1 MHDSNLCYVADR
13 NKAFKSAP
21 LQLDASSLSH
31 ADAYLCQPTIYSLRM
46 SGVLGFL
53 FLRCGFSDVWFC
65 FLRLK
70 SWEIT
75 VVLPKKLTTC
85 EMLCSFEILSGL
97 LPVWKK
103 ACDSFLMH
111 PCFVQKYSKVYLK
124 LTETSKILLL
134 SLLLGMFELHCAE
147 FDCFYNYGWWRKLSL
162 RSYVTSQLVCSQFL
176 ANVQLTEARCG
187 NLKPRGHTH
196 RAELSVDIVFPAVK
210 LSCMFIFVGHVQR
223 SGYSYRAY
231 IHVWNSAHHKAYSS
245 SEENRILKLW
255 VCHYRENVFK
265 LMKVVDV
272 FGHSSCLHHFHFQ
285 LFILIFIFIYLY
297 ILLCYFC
304 SFLI

>member
-1 MHDSNLCYVADR
+1 
-13 NKAFKSAP
+13 
-21 LQLDASSLSH
+21 
-31 ADAYLCQPTIYSLRM
+31 
-46 SGVLGFL
+46 
-53 FLRCGFSDVWFC
+53 
-65 FLRLK
+65 
-70 SWEIT
+70 
-75 VVLPKKLTTC
+75 
-85 EMLCSFEILSGL
+85 
-97 LPVWKK
+97 
-103 ACDSFLMH
+103 
-111 PCFVQKYSKVYLK
+111 
-124 LTETSKILLL
+124 
-134 SLLLGMFELHCAE
+134 MFELHCAE

-265 LMKVVDV
+265 LMKGVDV
-272 FGHSSCLHHFHFQ
+272 FGHGCHSSCLHHFHFQ